1 MKNIIHKTENL
12 IQAIPEGDRINNP
25 ELRSSISK
33 LLEKLEKLRRGVA
46 AGAILFILM
55 AMASCSFKSSEK
67 SKKSSARL
75 NVGDT
80 VVTNPSDDSDG
91 DRVLDGV
98 EVERGTDPLVADI
111 PKLQVRFFQNYEI
124 EYSSTSFDEE
134 SGISSSS
141 MGVISS
147 HVSRNAPEFRYRV
160 GDVMLRDISFASAA
174 TIGRFESHSWG
185 VINRQDLSWVK
196 FPQVDP
202 ANYHIGA
209 LELRPHFGPGR
220 EIDGTTIKFE
230 NTFKLLTNSAYK
242 EIRNLK
248 LAFRYYDYENESYE
262 MLHEQVVERVFQA
275 GVTETVQVEI
285 VNVPRKLI
293 EDNYLKKGEFILSEV
308 VDYEIPELNTTYQ
321 VLMNSIKAK
330 SIPVLVTTP
339 LETSTHWVGLP
350 GGSASFQQILG
361 RIYDSNFTIE
371 ENAIKKIDQ
380 FENNLPSYTYL
391 TEVKDKD
398 KKGKWFVFT
407 DRLQRHYLE
416 HRYTIR
422 DVISLSYVTGKDLA
436 SQVDEK
442 VYAYLDKATGNNDFV
457 TYPLGNVTPNSEVSI
472 QLEAGLRWGD
482 KLTSFNEEFHSSGA
496 GCRGNCSTSQTH
508 CYWEV
513 NKFEERLDVF
523 ALKKDFTE
531 ELSQVSLVI
540 NNAEFPLKKLVDDQL
555 VMTTWIDNSLN
566 ITIRNISAIKE
577 ISPAEE
583 NILGLKVATLTGEA
597 FNGIKLTRMEGRQ
610 YYYCPRHTM
619 AFAYQAGLPVSNE
632 SLGFMEWR
640 VSGNWNVLTVGERK
654 TYKQPFSL
662 QVSSSISNFHN

>member
-1 MKNIIHKTENL
+1 MKKFVYKVEQL
-12 IQAIPEGDRINNP
+12 LGAIPKDEIEANP
-25 ELRSSISK
+25 DLREKVVTLRSRLAKLQKTIS
-33 LLEKLEKLRRGVA
+33 
-46 AGAILFILM
+46 AGSLFITL
-55 AMASCSFKSSEK
+55 ALLASCSFKSSDK
-67 SKKSSARL
+67 KKSSIRL
-75 NVGDT
+75 HADGS
-80 VVTNPSDDSDG
+80 VVTKPTDDSDG
-91 DRVLDGV
+91 DKVLDGA
-98 EVERGTDPLVADI
+98 EIERGTDPLVADI
-111 PKLQVRFFQNYEI
+111 PNLQVRFFQNYEI
-124 EYSSTSFDEE
+124 EYGSTSFDEE
-134 SGISSSS
+134 SGIGSSST
-141 MGVISS
+141 GIISS
-147 HVSRNAPEFRYRV
+147 HVNRNAPEFRYRV
-160 GDVMLRDISFASAA
+160 GDVMLRDISFSSAA
-174 TIGRFESHSWG
+174 SIGKFESHSWG
-185 VINRQDLSWVK
+185 VIKRQDLSRVK

-202 ANYHIGA
+202 ANYHMGA

-220 EIDGTTIKFE
+220 EIDETKVKFE
-230 NTFKLLTNSAYK
+230 NTFKLSSNSIYR

-248 LAFRYYDYENESYE
+248 LAFRYFDYENETYE

-275 GVTETVQVEI
+275 GVSETVQVEI
-285 VNVPRKLI
+285 PNVPRKLI
-293 EDNYLKKGEFILSEV
+293 EDNYLKKGEFIISEV

-339 LETSTHWVGLP
+339 LETSTYWVGLP
-350 GGSASFQQILG
+350 GGAATFQQILG

-371 ENAIKKIDQ
+371 ENALKKIDQ
-380 FENNLPSYTYL
+380 FESNLPSYTYL
-391 TEVKDKD
+391 SEVKDKD

-416 HRYTIR
+416 HRYTTR

-442 VYAYLDKATGNNDFV
+442 IYAYLDKATGNDDFV
-457 TYPLGNVTPNSEVSI
+457 TYPLGNITPNSEVSV
-472 QLEAGLRWGD
+472 QLESGLQWGD

-523 ALKKDFTE
+523 ALKKDFSE

-540 NNAEFPLKKLVDDQL
+540 NNAEFPLKKLVEDQL
-555 VMTTWIDNSLN
+555 VMVTWIDNSLN
-566 ITIRNISAIKE
+566 ISIRNISAIKE

-583 NILGLKVATLTGEA
+583 NTLGLKVATLTGEA
-597 FNGIKLTRMEGRQ
+597 FNGIKLIRQEGRQ

-619 AFAYQAGLPVSNE
+619 AFAYQTGLPVSNE

-640 VSGNWNVLTVGERK
+640 VSGNWNVLRVGERK